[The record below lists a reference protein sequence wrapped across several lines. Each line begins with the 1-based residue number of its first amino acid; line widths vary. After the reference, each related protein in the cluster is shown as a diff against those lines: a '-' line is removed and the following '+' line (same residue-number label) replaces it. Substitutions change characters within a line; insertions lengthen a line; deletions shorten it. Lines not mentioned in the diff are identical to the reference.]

1 MLNQFELVGRAIADP
16 NRVRILKLLEEGE
29 LCVCQ
34 VAAVLSLA
42 PATISKHLTM
52 LRLAGLLIQ
61 RKDGRWVYHGLAESA
76 RNPYVM
82 PMLTLLRGALSDDP
96 TVMGDKGT
104 LRDVQRL
111 PIAELCSTDIAA
123 IE

>member
-1 MLNQFELVGRAIADP
+1 
-16 NRVRILKLLEEGE
+16 
-29 LCVCQ
+29 
-34 VAAVLSLA
+34 
-42 PATISKHLTM
+42 
-52 LRLAGLLIQ
+52 
-61 RKDGRWVYHGLAESA
+61 
-76 RNPYVM
+76 
-82 PMLTLLRGALSDDP
+82 MLTLLRGALSDDP